1 MYKTFPQIDKNNT
14 KPENGTLAPE
24 KKSEVFNFYSSFF
37 NIFFGLTKYKIA
49 FLDFL
54 QHIWKDY

>member
-24 KKSEVFNFYSSFF
+24 KKSEVFNSHHF
-37 NIFFGLTKYKIA
+37 LTFSLA
-49 FLDFL
+49 
-54 QHIWKDY
+54 